1 MPPKRIR
8 LVLGGSRHQSISPNA
23 IPTRHNL
30 QFDEVIAPG
39 TGDMNDN
46 EEGSE
51 EEAPQSTQQ
60 STMESQHIYPPQVQ
74 LSRTIASPPESS
86 DVDESIG
93 RLGGRQ
99 PGHRNWQSYQE
110 RMLVSLV
117 LEEKPFFTRAAEK
130 WNIIASKLKKPT
142 QHNPSGVRPN
152 VTGNECQKH
161 FDKVYK
167 AFQVTSH
174 LLLVSRCWY

>member
-8 LVLGGSRHQSISPNA
+8 LALGGSRHQLLPNA
-23 IPTRHNL
+23 IPTHHNSL
-30 QFDEVIAPG
+30 FDEVSAPG

-51 EEAPQSTQQ
+51 EEVPQSTQQ

-74 LSRTIASPPESS
+74 LSRSIALPPESS
-86 DVDESIG
+86 NVDESIG

-117 LEEKPFFTRAAEK
+117 LEEKPFFTGAAKK
-130 WNIIASKLKKPT
+130 WSIIASKLKKPR
-142 QHNPSGVRPN
+142 PSTTKTCELQRI
-152 VTGNECQKH
+152 
-161 FDKVYK
+161 
-167 AFQVTSH
+167 
-174 LLLVSRCWY
+174 VSPGKLQTPGCRSIQFNWWSKPPDSRLC